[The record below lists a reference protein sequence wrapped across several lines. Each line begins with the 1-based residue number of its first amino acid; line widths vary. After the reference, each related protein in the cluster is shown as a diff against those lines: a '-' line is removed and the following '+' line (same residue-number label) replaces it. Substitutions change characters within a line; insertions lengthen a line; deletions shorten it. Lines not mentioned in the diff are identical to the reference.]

1 MSPTPRPEPVER
13 FRATSGRFVG
23 YASLAVIAGL
33 VVYLAVNVHSM
44 TGLRLGTGLIFL
56 GVLVWVTQLRP
67 RATAYEDA
75 LHLQNSL
82 RDALVPLA
90 AIDEVSVRR
99 MLNVWVGDQRYVCV
113 GIGTPLRRMVKG
125 KTRGPSSLLGW
136 DRLEDYTESATP
148 LNPDQSAMTYPE
160 FVEIRLTGLVAD
172 AKGREGAAQAD
183 RPHDLWAW
191 PEIVALAGTGAAFVL
206 SLLL

>member
-1 MSPTPRPEPVER
+1 MSLPARTEPVER
-13 FRATSGRFVG
+13 FRPTSGRFVG

-33 VVYLAVNVHSM
+33 IAFLAVNVHSM

-56 GVLVWVTQLRP
+56 AVLVWVTQLRP
-67 RATAYEDA
+67 RATAYDDA

-82 RDALVPLA
+82 RDAFVPLA

-99 MLNVWVGDQRYVCV
+99 VLNVWVGDRRYVCV

-148 LNPDQSAMTYPE
+148 LRPDQTAMSYPE
-160 FVEIRLTGLVAD
+160 FVEIRINGLVED
-172 AKGREGAAQAD
+172 AKGREGATD
-183 RPHDLWAW
+183 ERPHHLWAW
-191 PEIVALAGTGAAFVL
+191 PEIVALVGTAAAFVL